1 MMKQNDSF
9 AEPRFPVRSYGKG
22 ELAMYYLPGIAQQ
35 TAVNRLNEWIRTA
48 PGLEQRLLATGMN
61 PYCRRYTPAQVQLMI
76 NVFGEPSYKVP
87 PFSHKS
93 SPPLCLYAHAM
104 PRFQDWHI
112 PPLHA
117 LHQNELKQHIS

>member
-1 MMKQNDSF
+1 MMKENDSF

-61 PYCRRYTPAQVQLMI
+61 PIVDGTRPRRCSL
-76 NVFGEPSYKVP
+76 
-87 PFSHKS
+87 
-93 SPPLCLYAHAM
+93 
-104 PRFQDWHI
+104 
-112 PPLHA
+112 
-117 LHQNELKQHIS
+117 

>member
-1 MMKQNDSF
+1 MMMKQNDSF

-61 PYCRRYTPAQVQLMI
+61 PYCRRYTPAQVRLI
-76 NVFGEPSYKVP
+76 IGVLGTP
-87 PFSHKS
+87 
-93 SPPLCLYAHAM
+93 
-104 PRFQDWHI
+104 
-112 PPLHA
+112 
-117 LHQNELKQHIS
+117 

>member
-1 MMKQNDSF
+1 MKQNDSF

-76 NVFGEPSYKVP
+76 NVFGEPSSKVP

>member
-1 MMKQNDSF
+1 MKQNDSF

-61 PYCRRYTPAQVQLMI
+61 PYCRRGRKINCVMRRFFPSSSVGDRPAPRGCTSTPD
-76 NVFGEPSYKVP
+76 ERKVTT
-87 PFSHKS
+87 
-93 SPPLCLYAHAM
+93 
-104 PRFQDWHI
+104 I
-112 PPLHA
+112 
-117 LHQNELKQHIS
+117 

>member
-61 PYCRRYTPAQVQLMI
+61 PYCRRSGSLLKRKGRK
-76 NVFGEPSYKVP
+76 GEGLGIKG
-87 PFSHKS
+87 
-93 SPPLCLYAHAM
+93 
-104 PRFQDWHI
+104 
-112 PPLHA
+112 
-117 LHQNELKQHIS
+117 

>member
-1 MMKQNDSF
+1 MMKTDDSILEVCF
-9 AEPRFPVRSYGKG
+9 LIRSYGKG

-76 NVFGEPSYKVP
+76 DVFGEPS
-87 PFSHKS
+87 
-93 SPPLCLYAHAM
+93 
-104 PRFQDWHI
+104 
-112 PPLHA
+112 
-117 LHQNELKQHIS
+117 

>member
-76 NVFGEPSYKVP
+76 NVFGGAFLEGSPL
-87 PFSHKS
+87 SHKS

>member
-76 NVFGEPSYKVP
+76 NVFGEPSQKVP

>member
-76 NVFGEPSYKVP
+76 NVFGEPSRRFP

>member
-1 MMKQNDSF
+1 MMKENDSF

-76 NVFGEPSYKVP
+76 NVFGEPSLKVP